1 MTAEPTKDKYVHD
14 KSKTWKESIKINFNG
29 YIVPYNMYWNARAVL
44 KIDSVYKQGKSYYP
58 QAYVEECKYNNA
70 EKKMQHI

>member
-1 MTAEPTKDKYVHD
+1 MVILFHTICIEMQ
-14 KSKTWKESIKINFNG
+14 WE
-29 YIVPYNMYWNARAVL
+29 VL